1 MTILQIMPLAQA
13 LRLAAKKEK
22 QHDFAYST
30 RLYQDILNTFPKNT
44 AARKGLKSVQ
54 NQPGFEAPIPQEPP
68 EDQIQ
73 HITRLYNTGA
83 LIAASEAGASLLREF
98 PESGLLHNLMGA
110 IAMGL
115 GAFAQAESSFERIKL
130 IDPYSA
136 ENHYNLG
143 HARSKQDKT
152 KLAIKS
158 FQLAILLKPE
168 FSNAHNSLGI
178 ALKSAGQIE
187 PALHSYRKA
196 LEIDPNFAEAFYN
209 MGNLFKEHG
218 NLEDAKRCFKS
229 SLEMEPGLCEAHF
242 NLGVIYKAQGSLD
255 LAINSYLQ
263 AVEVN
268 PMLHEGYNNLGLCLQ
283 DQGDLSAA
291 LKSFQAAIKLQPDYT
306 DAIYN
311 MGNVLKDMD
320 DFASAVSCFQDLIKI
335 DPNYNRAQHLLNAL
349 TGQTTQT
356 PPQEYVESLFEEYAP
371 HFEQDLIHNLHYTA
385 PKRLVDA
392 LLHLSAQKNLGSVLD
407 LGCGTG
413 LIGNEVKRFA
423 FYIEGVDLSKSMVE
437 QAERKNIYDR
447 LIISDINAYLA
458 KTSLDFDCIMAA
470 DVFIY
475 LGDLSETFQL
485 IKAGKKRPGKLAFS
499 TEHLETGSFKLERS
513 GRYAHSKHYIIS
525 LCSQFGFELSH
536 FSTIK
541 LRKDKAAFLTGGLY
555 ILDF

>member
-1 MTILQIMPLAQA
+1 MIILQIMPLAQA
-13 LRLAAKKEK
+13 LRLATKKEK
-22 QHDFAYST
+22 QREFAYSA
-30 RLYQDILNTFPKNT
+30 RLYQDILNRFPKNT

-54 NQPGFEAPIPQEPP
+54 NRPAFEGPFPQEPP

-73 HITRLYNTGA
+73 HITKLYNNGA

-98 PESGLLHNLMGA
+98 PEAAILHNLMGA

-115 GAFAQAESSFERIKL
+115 GAFAQAETSFERMKL

-152 KLAIKS
+152 NLAINNFK
-158 FQLAILLKPE
+158 LAILLNPE

-196 LEIDPNFAEAFYN
+196 IEIDPNFAEAFYN
-209 MGNLFKEHG
+209 MGNLFKDEG

-229 SLEMEPGLCEAHF
+229 SLAIEAGLCEAHF
-242 NLGVIYKAQGSLD
+242 NLGVIYKTQGKLD
-255 LAINSYLQ
+255 QAINSYSQ

-291 LKSFQAAIKLQPDYT
+291 LKTFQAAVKLQPDYT

-320 DFASAVSCFQDLIKI
+320 DFAGAVSCFQDLIKI
-335 DPNYNRAQHLLNAL
+335 DPSYDRAQHLLNAL
-349 TGQTTQT
+349 TGQTTQN
-356 PPQEYVESLFEEYAP
+356 PPQDYVESLFEEYAP

-413 LIGNEVKRFA
+413 LIGGEIKRFA
-423 FYIEGVDLSKSMVE
+423 SYIEGVDLSKSMIE

-447 LIISDINAYLA
+447 LIVSDINAYLA
-458 KTSLDFDCIMAA
+458 KTSLDFDCVMAA

-485 IKAGKKRPGKLAFS
+485 INAGKKRPGKLAFS
-499 TEHLETGSFKLERS
+499 TEHLEKGLFQLERS
-513 GRYAHSKHYIIS
+513 GRYAHSKYYIGS
-525 LCSQFGFELSH
+525 LCSQFGYALSH
-536 FSTIK
+536 FSTIQ
-541 LRKDKAAFLTGGLY
+541 LRKDKDAFLTGGLY